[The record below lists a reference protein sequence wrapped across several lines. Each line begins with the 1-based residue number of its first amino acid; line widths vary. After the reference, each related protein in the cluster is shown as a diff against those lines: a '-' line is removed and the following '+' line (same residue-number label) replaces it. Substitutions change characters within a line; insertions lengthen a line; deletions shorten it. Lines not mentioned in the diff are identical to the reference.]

1 MDRRS
6 FLQLAALGSAGA
18 WPLLRP
24 RAADAAVSDLK
35 IKRVRIFN
43 PTDKS
48 DLSGW
53 LNLGEI
59 IVAVDTDAGI
69 TGWGQGGSPDLIR
82 YPAGRLIGEDPFRI
96 EYHWQRMYRGS
107 IYPAGSERLLAVGAL
122 DCALWDLKGKALEQ
136 PVYQLLGGKARDHV
150 ECYHSFGAL
159 AKGQAKQEARKAMAD
174 GFRAIRFHTVP
185 PASTEFNARKM
196 IDAFVAICAEL
207 REGVGPDGDFILD
220 AHTRFDFADIARLCD
235 LVAPYA
241 PLFVE
246 DPLHSIEDVTA
257 YANLRRRVT
266 VPLAAGEQFGD
277 LRNGN
282 LPLIEQELID
292 YLRTSIP
299 NCGGITS
306 YRVLASL
313 CEAHSVGLVP
323 HFTAPIATSA
333 VIHSALAFPGV
344 VVNEV
349 FRPAFPPYLSEGYIF
364 RDGKM
369 HPSDR
374 PGLGV
379 VVDESRLNLVAEITE
394 RAPSSL
400 YQGESLRRPDGSYL
414 YL

>member
-1 MDRRS
+1 
-6 FLQLAALGSAGA
+6 
-18 WPLLRP
+18 
-24 RAADAAVSDLK
+24 
-35 IKRVRIFN
+35 
-43 PTDKS
+43 
-48 DLSGW
+48 
-53 LNLGEI
+53 
-59 IVAVDTDAGI
+59 
-69 TGWGQGGSPDLIR
+69 
-82 YPAGRLIGEDPFRI
+82 
-96 EYHWQRMYRGS
+96 MYRGS

-122 DCALWDLKGKALEQ
+122 DCALWDIKGKALEQ

-185 PASTEFNARKM
+185 PASTEFDVRKM

-207 REGVGPDGDFILD
+207 REGVGPNGDFILD
-220 AHTRFDFADIARLCD
+220 AHTRFNFADIARLCD
-235 LVAPYA
+235 LVAPYG

-246 DPLHSIEDVTA
+246 DPLRSIEDITA
-257 YANLRRRVT
+257 YTNLRRRVT

-282 LPLIEQELID
+282 LPLVEQGLID

-306 YRVLASL
+306 YRVLAAL
-313 CEAHSVGLVP
+313 CDAHSVGLVP
-323 HFTAPIATSA
+323 HFTAPLATSA
-333 VIHSALAFPGV
+333 VIHSVLPFPGV

-349 FRPAFPPYLSEGYIF
+349 FRPEYPEYLREGYIF

-369 HPSDR
+369 HPNDR
-374 PGLGV
+374 PGLGN

-400 YQGESLRRPDGSYL
+400 YQGESSASAGRVVSLSLSAHRTTSRRCAVLPRRSRRVMHVACPRRPSRVR
-414 YL
+414 

>member
-1 MDRRS
+1 M
-6 FLQLAALGSAGA
+6 
-18 WPLLRP
+18 
-24 RAADAAVSDLK
+24 
-35 IKRVRIFN
+35 
-43 PTDKS
+43 
-48 DLSGW
+48 
-53 LNLGEI
+53 
-59 IVAVDTDAGI
+59 
-69 TGWGQGGSPDLIR
+69 
-82 YPAGRLIGEDPFRI
+82 IGEDPFRI

-122 DCALWDLKGKALEQ
+122 DCALWDIKGKALEQ

-159 AKGQAKQEARKAMAD
+159 TKGQAKQEARKAMAD

-185 PASTEFNARKM
+185 ANSQEFDVRKM

-207 REGVGPDGDFILD
+207 REGVGPNGDFILD

-246 DPLHSIEDVTA
+246 DPLRSIEDITA
-257 YANLRRRVT
+257 YTNLRRRVT

-282 LPLIEQELID
+282 LPLIEQGLID

-323 HFTAPIATSA
+323 HFTAPLATSA
-333 VIHSALAFPGV
+333 VIHSVLAFPGV
-344 VVNEV
+344 AVNEV
-349 FRPAFPPYLSEGYIF
+349 FRPEYPPYLREGYIF

-369 HPSDR
+369 HPNDR
-374 PGLGV
+374 PGLGNV
-379 VVDESRLNLVAEITE
+379 IDESRLNLIAEITE

-400 YQGESLRRPDGSYL
+400 YQGESLHRPDGSYL